1 METDMEKAYDYRST
15 WEKLKDK
22 LEDELDDYQTLEAR
36 TLMKD
41 KLDRESVADSPSK
54 LLECLENNYTLNER
68 FKILR
73 DVFEIMKVHLVSDG
87 RNLVEIIDEYR
98 NQLRPGDCM
107 DLIGR
112 EEQVFDI
119 MKNFVEKNCKGIW
132 LCGMGGMGKTMLAQE
147 VCCRLRHN
155 FNYIVVNIDMKGKDS
170 LVDLSHEILLA
181 HNLLWGESGQRLNR
195 EESSA
200 RSSNAVILKS
210 QVLES
215 LQNFNNDSVLFIDN
229 MDDVQSEEGEE
240 LTLYLIDLLLK
251 ISELGDLCKLCV
263 LITAR
268 HKFINA
274 ILENGQK
281 LNDRYRQNHWREIEL
296 NELSPEAGQKLAMM
310 SDLPFHGRLSVEE
323 SYQVTKACGGCPLGI
338 CILSRYIRQPRSRTV
353 ADVISSVERRL
364 SDIVPCC
371 IEKSFEDLPQE
382 AKEQF
387 IQLSV
392 FNTCPFNVQSTAAIW
407 FNDTSQQSIAKA
419 ELGLQQ
425 LKYRH
430 MVECGRPCNSC
441 AQGLLT
447 DSEKDIS
454 TYALHP
460 LVLSSISILLANNN
474 TYLENSLNIAKARF
488 LELYLSKLLSV
499 EESLERER
507 NQAFQIAVSD
517 KVHLRNIFQW
527 NNGLPFSISSNLKL
541 IHSLGITT
549 SKLLTTFA
557 KFINRPE
564 ETLKV
569 FKNLT
574 ETSERLGNKDAFFF
588 WSVQQA
594 EACLDCDE
602 VKEADDILQ
611 RLNIG
616 DQEYCEEEGTIDV
629 YRLFSA
635 AEFHKVKGMLYKKYK
650 HDRQAL
656 GEFQKS
662 LELLMTCKPD
672 KAFTVYEAAAIN
684 AMGTVHFNSGN
695 YASALECHERA
706 YELIEKQFGGDFHEH
721 KSIYL
726 HNIGSIQHAIA
737 LHNWDRN
744 KEEAKRL
751 LEKALETYN
760 KCIDQDFE
768 YKQTYDPNHAD
779 RRRIRSDIY
788 LRLKRFDE
796 AFEDAERALKI
807 QKELHDKEHSSITI
821 SRYQLAR
828 CYMKRSKENYEK
840 GRIAE
845 ASLDR
850 NECWNCFVQ
859 IQDDIAKGGLSRED
873 KQYENIRAD
882 HLNVVKGYRPGVQE
896 PNMFYALFEEKGRF
910 VQSES
915 PSNES
920 DNSNNSSSDEDV
932 DDSVPTGRQ
941 DSGIGE
947 SYAGSS
953 IDSVPSNLHSMSLE
967 HTPSVDEVFMDD
979 DNMDSENQSLPEGI
993 VTEVISKRRKEW
1005 GTKRPRSDSDD

>member
-36 TLMKD
+36 TLMND
-41 KLDRESVADSPSK
+41 KLDRESVADCPSK
-54 LLECLENNYTLNER
+54 LLECLENNYTLNEC

-73 DVFEIMKVHLVSDG
+73 DVFEKMKVHVVSDG

-98 NQLRPGDCM
+98 NQLRLGDCM

-112 EEQVFDI
+112 EEQVLDI
-119 MKNFVEKNCKGIW
+119 MKNFVENNCKGIW

-170 LVDLSHEILLA
+170 LVDLSREILLKQ
-181 HNLLWGESGQRLNR
+181 NLLWGESGQRLNR
-195 EESSA
+195 EDSSA
-200 RSSNAVILKS
+200 RSSNAFILKS

-215 LQNFNNDSVLFIDN
+215 LQTFSNDSVLLIDN

-240 LTLYLIDLLLK
+240 LTLYLIDLLSK
-251 ISELGDLCKLCV
+251 ISELGDECKLQV

-268 HKFINA
+268 HKFINTM
-274 ILENGQK
+274 LENGQK
-281 LNDRYRQNHWREIEL
+281 LNDRYCENHWREIEL
-296 NELSPEAGQKLAMM
+296 NGLSPEAGQKLAMT
-310 SDLPFHGRLSVEE
+310 SDLPWHRRLSVEE
-323 SYQVTKACGGCPLGI
+323 SYQVAKACGGCPLGI
-338 CILSRYIRQPRSRTV
+338 CILSRYIQQPRSRTV
-353 ADVISSVERRL
+353 ADVISSVEGRL

-371 IEKSFEDLPQE
+371 IEKSFEELPE
-382 AKEQF
+382 ETKEQF

-419 ELGLQQ
+419 EMGLKQ
-425 LKYRH
+425 LQYRH
-430 MVECGRPCNSC
+430 MVQCVRPCNPC

-460 LVLSSISILLANNN
+460 LVFSSISILLGNNIIH
-474 TYLENSLNIAKARF
+474 LGNSLNKAKARF
-488 LELYLSKLLSV
+488 LDLYLSKLLSI

-507 NQAFQIAVSD
+507 YQAFQIVASD

-527 NNGLPFSISSNLKL
+527 NNALPFSISSNLKL

-557 KFINRPE
+557 KIINKPKK
-564 ETLKV
+564 TLQV

-574 ETSERLGNKDAFFF
+574 ETSKILGDKDACFF

-602 VKEADDILQ
+602 IKNAEEILQ
-611 RLNIG
+611 RLHID
-616 DQEYCEEEGTIDV
+616 DQYYCNEESTTDV
-629 YRLFSA
+629 YGLFSA
-635 AEFHKVKGMLYKKYK
+635 AEFHYVQGMLCNKNKQYS
-650 HDRQAL
+650 QSL
-656 GEFQKS
+656 SEFQKS
-662 LELLMTCKPD
+662 LELFRKCKPD

-684 AMGTVHFNSGN
+684 AKGNVHFKLEEYSN
-695 YASALECHERA
+695 ALECHERA
-706 YELIEKQFGGDFHEH
+706 YELIDRKFGGDFHEH

-726 HNIGSIQHAIA
+726 HNIGSIQHVLA
-737 LHNWDRN
+737 LKDWDRN
-744 KEEAKRL
+744 KEDAKHL
-751 LEKALETYN
+751 LEKALEKYDT
-760 KCIDQDFE
+760 CINQDYD
-768 YKQTYDPNHAD
+768 YKQTSDPYHAD

-807 QKELHDKEHSSITI
+807 QKQLHDKEHPSITI

-828 CYMKRSKENYEK
+828 CYMKRAKENKKNGHRAQAYRDQTK
-840 GRIAE
+840 
-845 ASLDR
+845 
-850 NECWNCFVQ
+850 CWNCFVQ
-859 IQDDIAKGGLSRED
+859 IQDDIAKGGLSRVD
-873 KQYENIRAD
+873 QQYFNIRND
-882 HLNVVKGYRPGVQE
+882 HLKLVKRYSSGRLDHDKLKR
-896 PNMFYALFEEKGRF
+896 FYARFEAKGKLGR
-910 VQSES
+910 SLS
-915 PSNES
+915 SSSES
-920 DNSNNSSSDEDV
+920 DNSNNPSSDEGL
-932 DDSVPTGRQ
+932 DDSVPVGRQ
-941 DSGIGE
+941 DSGIGD
-947 SYAGSS
+947 SLAGSS
-953 IDSVPSNLHSMSLE
+953 IDSIPSSLHSMSLE
-967 HTPSVDEVFMDD
+967 YTPSIEEVFMDD
-979 DNMDSENQSLPEGI
+979 DNMGSGNQSLPEGI
-993 VTEVISKRRKEW
+993 VTENLKKKKRKQIFR
-1005 GTKRPRSDSDD
+1005 